1 MSIQQNVNQMVSLA
15 GFIGSQIMRTKQ
27 EQATLAKAA
36 SAEEQK
42 VRMEDARQK
51 FEEAEISYLQLEGR
65 KKTRKDWITARDRA
79 KKEGSKDPEYY
90 DEAAGSYK
98 TLPTDYK
105 WSKDDD
111 TALYE
116 SGKALSGAAE
126 IYYGMGGPIS
136 TEKMARYR
144 NLGTAEPPATAKTK
158 PEIDAEN
165 ADQER
170 IGKTKVEQKRR
181 GSGKKLPPKGTP
193 SSPVP
198 LGQNLP
204 NSLL

>member
-1 MSIQQNVNQMVSLA
+1 VA
-15 GFIGSQIMRTKQ
+15 GR
-27 EQATLAKAA
+27 E
-36 SAEEQK
+36 
-42 VRMEDARQK
+42 
-51 FEEAEISYLQLEGR
+51 
-65 KKTRKDWITARDRA
+65 RA

-90 DEAAGSYK
+90 DEATGKYRRQ
-98 TLPTDYK
+98 PTKYNF
-105 WSKDDD
+105 SKDDE

-126 IYYGMGGPIS
+126 IYYGMGGQIS

-144 NLGTAEPPATAKTK
+144 NLGTAEPPTTKADDTTAKTK
-158 PEIDAEN
+158 PEIQDEQ
-165 ADQER
+165 ADKDREGSR
-170 IGKTKVEQKRR
+170 KVALKRR

-204 NSLL
+204 DNLL